1 MSSTASGGKVISA
14 LVLTGVL
21 VTGYI
26 LKERKVDRIA
36 SAASMKA
43 VQAKRDLIA
52 QLKDQ
57 KSF

>member
-1 MSSTASGGKVISA
+1 MSSTASSGKVISA
-14 LVLTGVL
+14 LVATGALVAGYVL
-21 VTGYI
+21 Y
-26 LKERKVDRIA
+26 ERKVDRIA
-36 SAASMKA
+36 SIASMKA